1 MIKLIIEDIQ
11 KIKSTPKQLRE
22 FGIVMAVFFL
32 GLAALLYFKQKHYL
46 VPAGIGSAFLVF
58 GLAAPALL
66 LPLQKVWMAIA
77 VIIGFFMSRVI
88 LSVLFFL
95 VLSPISI
102 VSRLTGKKFLEA
114 EYINPGSYWVEHPKV
129 TDKKS
134 YENQY

>member
-11 KIKSTPKQLRE
+11 KIKSTNKQLRE

-32 GLAALLYFKQKHYL
+32 GMATLLYFKQKHYI
-46 VPAGIGSAFLVF
+46 VPGVIGSAFLVL
-58 GLAAPALL
+58 GIAAPGLL
-66 LPLQKVWMAIA
+66 LPLQKVWMTIA

-95 VLSPISI
+95 VLSPLSLF
-102 VSRLTGKKFLEA
+102 SRLTGKKFFEPEA
-114 EYINPGSYWVEHPKV
+114 SEKDSYWVPHPKIAE
-129 TDKKS
+129 KKS